1 VTDPDHPTILRLQQL
16 AAIGELGAGVTHE
29 TRNLLT
35 AILGFAQLARQRP
48 DPEAQRRYVEMI
60 EREALRAVE
69 LLEGFLTFAR
79 IDTGETELLDVG
91 GMIAQIVGVSTHQV
105 AMRRIEIGST
115 IARDLPKI
123 RGSRGSLTQ
132 VLLNVLINAMHATP
146 DGGRIEIEARSTPA
160 GLEIVISDSGEGVPV
175 ELRER
180 IFEPFFTTKAAGSG
194 TGLGLALCRRILSS
208 TGGSIEYATAASGGA
223 SFIIRLQ
230 ASPA

>member
-1 VTDPDHPTILRLQQL
+1 MNDPDHPTTLRLQQL
-16 AAIGELGAGVTHE
+16 AAIGELSAGVTHE

-91 GMIAQIVGVSTHQV
+91 AMIAQIVGVSSHQV
-105 AMRRIEIGST
+105 AMRRIELGALIPG
-115 IARDLPKI
+115 DLPRI
-123 RGSRGSLTQ
+123 RGSRGGLTQ

-146 DGGRIEIEARSTPA
+146 DGGRIDLTARSTPTT
-160 GLEIVISDSGEGVPV
+160 LEIVISDSGEGVPS

-180 IFEPFFTTKAAGSG
+180 IFEPFFTTKPAGIG
-194 TGLGLALCRRILSS
+194 TGLGLALSRRILTSI
-208 TGGSIEYATAASGGA
+208 GGSIVYAASASGGA

-230 ASPA
+230 ANTE